1 MSTPRD
7 EQHAKMLL
15 AGIESTSRLLGLDEP
30 APSITED
37 MTPCANSDLPDAERD
52 RLDNLFPG
60 GWSAR
65 ARRNGPDVIHAFNK
79 VRAYYAEIITPTY
92 GPKLIRD
99 WDYPDS
105 GPRDWAIVWEEG
117 PDDWAITV
125 SHADIFDASRVFA
138 EPYNGWALCLYR
150 P

>member
-1 MSTPRD
+1 MFHVKQRQEHDMSTPRD
-7 EQHAKMLL
+7 AQHVEVVI
-15 AGIESTSRLLGLDEP
+15 AGIESTSRLLGLTGPAVRKDE
-30 APSITED
+30 
-37 MTPCANSDLPDAERD
+37 
-52 RLDNLFPG
+52 
-60 GWSAR
+60 
-65 ARRNGPDVIHAFNK
+65 PDVIHAFQT
-79 VRAYYAEIITPTY
+79 VRKHYAKIITPNY

-117 PDDWAITV
+117 PDDWAINV
-125 SHADIFDASRVFA
+125 SHADVFDRSRVFA